1 MTPPHGLLDYPQLH
15 LLLKGLQDPLPIDL
29 VHVRLRLVVH

>member
-1 MTPPHGLLDYPQLH
+1 MPPAHGLLDYPELH
-15 LLLKGLQDPLPIDL
+15 LFLEGLQDALPVDL